1 MLRSFFF
8 SFGTFI
14 ALSTSVLAADLV
26 LVVGGTGR
34 TGWPTVEE
42 ALKAGYDVR
51 ATTTNVQRA
60 KERYGD
66 DGFEWVEM
74 DARILDEVRSAMDG
88 VDYVISTIGGSCF
101 DPGGPSSARH
111 VDYQGV
117 VNLAGVAL
125 DKDVKHFVLTSALS
139 VGKPDQPLNQF
150 CDNVQMWKWLGE
162 DYIRDSELTYTIIR
176 PGGLGT
182 DEGGKVGLLFAPMNT
197 LETSFIQRADVA
209 RILVESLGREDAYG
223 KTIAVGSDE
232 EAGIDDWRDDYAAIP
247 VDPKQMG
254 PITREQ
260 AAAAGE

>member
-1 MLRSFFF
+1 MLRSLSF
-8 SFGTFI
+8 SIVTVI
-14 ALSTSVLAADLV
+14 AMSTSVLAADLV

-34 TGWPTVEE
+34 TGWPTVQE
-42 ALKAGYDVR
+42 ALQAGYDVR

-60 KERYGD
+60 RERYGE

-74 DARILDEVRSAMDG
+74 DARIVDEIRAAMDG

-101 DPGGPSSARH
+101 DPGGPASARH

-125 DKDVKHFVLTSALS
+125 DKGAKHFVLTSALS
-139 VGKPDQPLNQF
+139 AGVPDQPLNQF

-162 DYIRDSELTYTIIR
+162 DYIRDSALNYTIIR
-176 PGGLGT
+176 PGGLGN
-182 DEGGKVGLLFAPMNT
+182 DEGGKVGLLLAPAGT

-209 RILVESLGREDAYG
+209 KVLVASLGDEDAYG
-223 KTIAVGSDE
+223 KTIALGSDE
-232 EAGIDDWRDDYAAIP
+232 EAGVNDWRDDFAALP
-247 VDPKQMG
+247 ADPKQLG
-254 PITREQ
+254 PLTPEQ